1 VPVLFRRFLLC
12 FRALERRASPL
23 SPDLRALVTV
33 RVSQINHCAFC
44 VDFNS
49 MRVLQQEGQ
58 EAKLDDV
65 HDFETS
71 NAFTEQEK
79 AAMAYAEAMTFS
91 DRNVT
96 DEMVDR
102 LRPHFDDD
110 AIVELTALIAFQNA
124 SSKFNA
130 ALDLPAQ
137 GLCKMRT
144 PTHL

>member
-1 VPVLFRRFLLC
+1 
-12 FRALERRASPL
+12 
-23 SPDLRALVTV
+23 
-33 RVSQINHCAFC
+33 
-44 VDFNS
+44 